1 MKKEELQEAK
11 KEIEELSIQLID
23 MLEVALYFA
32 GVKKENLKDAIE
44 IYLNGIDE
52 YYANNEDEE
61 MGVDETIEVIKYI
74 KKTKPKLFANN

>member
-1 MKKEELQEAK
+1 MKKEELKEAE

-52 YYANNEDEE
+52 YYGNNEDEE
-61 MGVDETIEVIKYI
+61 MGVNEIIEVIKYI
-74 KKTKPKLFANN
+74 KKTKPKLFTDN

>member
-1 MKKEELQEAK
+1 MKKEELEEAK

-52 YYANNEDEE
+52 YYGNNEDEE
-61 MGVDETIEVIKYI
+61 MGTDEMIEVIKYI
-74 KKTKPKLFANN
+74 KKTKPKLFCQ

>member
-1 MKKEELQEAK
+1 MKKEELKEAE

-61 MGVDETIEVIKYI
+61 MGVDEIIDVIKYI
-74 KKTKPKLFANN
+74 KKTKPKLFTNN

>member
-1 MKKEELQEAK
+1 MKEEELKESE

-44 IYLNGIDE
+44 IYLNGIDK

-61 MGVDETIEVIKYI
+61 MGVDEIIEVIKYI
-74 KKTKPKLFANN
+74 KKTKPKLFTNS

>member
-1 MKKEELQEAK
+1 MKEEELKESE

-61 MGVDETIEVIKYI
+61 MGVDEIIEVIKYI
-74 KKTKPKLFANN
+74 KKTKPKLFTNS